1 MGEQHE
7 NGAGLQEGFDENNE
21 VTEDELVQIEDEGVV
36 YNCAVLAIAESEGQE
51 YAMLAPAE
59 QLSDAEEEGET
70 IEALEAYES
79 AVELDPNHPAAL
91 FRLGALNVP
100 RAPPRSLPPS
110 SHGTQPFPPASMTVT
125 QGSSKSTLSAS

>member
-59 QLSDAEEEGET
+59 QLSDAEEEGELLLFIVQYT
-70 IEALEAYES
+70 LTEDDEEIFSSIEDDETYDR
-79 AVELDPNHPAAL
+79 V
-91 FRLGALNVP
+91 
-100 RAPPRSLPPS
+100 RA
-110 SHGTQPFPPASMTVT
+110 FF
-125 QGSSKSTLSAS
+125 STLIESEEDAD